1 MDDAG
6 ASPSVAP
13 TEPIQKINSRRRH
26 LPPNPDASLYPAT
39 IDTPPRS
46 MAELENRIGYQ
57 FRNRRLLLEALMH
70 SSAAANFDPPATNN
84 QRLEFLGDAVL
95 ELVMSSFLF
104 SNFPSANEGDL
115 TKSRAHLVNREALYR
130 RAIRLGLGQFLILS
144 KSENQ
149 NNGRNKVT
157 ALVDTFE
164 ALIGAIHVDGG
175 YHSAEE
181 FISMIYADE
190 LEDTEN
196 IPVQVN
202 PKGELQEFVQKLD
215 PSHAVQYET
224 IHIDNPDHDRIFEC
238 NLFYV
243 GRHLA
248 TGRGRS
254 KKIAE
259 TQAAERAIIFLQEEM
274 DAGIDPRLNQAE
286 ENIFAFPSPEE
297 MQEMEPSDSS
307 IDESFQSID
316 VEENRDLH

>member
-1 MDDAG
+1 
-6 ASPSVAP
+6 
-13 TEPIQKINSRRRH
+13 
-26 LPPNPDASLYPAT
+26 
-39 IDTPPRS
+39 

-243 GRHLA
+243 GRHLTA
-248 TGRGRS
+248 
-254 KKIAE
+254 
-259 TQAAERAIIFLQEEM
+259 Q
-274 DAGIDPRLNQAE
+274 
-286 ENIFAFPSPEE
+286 
-297 MQEMEPSDSS
+297 
-307 IDESFQSID
+307 
-316 VEENRDLH
+316 